1 MRKLKIVIT
10 LITLYFLEKLT
21 LNSRKFKRI
30 TLRKSIETVVI
41 YVAPSNFNLKVNGY
55 LVPDKLHDITTGL
68 ESKGIQSKYLIRY
81 SIESR
86 ESLPFWQIFRNISIL
101 QVRIQFCKFI
111 VILCRSYWS
120 YFKTTKSGTESPNK
134 QKILATFLNQ
144 SLEDTLSEINPLYV
158 LSIGATQDFL
168 NVCENLDIR
177 VIEVMHGVFFK
188 EEILRDWGNSTKLKP
203 SLVYTWHD
211 HYTQILRE
219 CGVEATTLGYPRTD
233 FGISRKKDRSRI
245 RILTT
250 LGYSHSDFQNPN
262 LILDERL
269 LTQLSYFDCSDVELI
284 FRMHPVVMSN
294 RKLRR
299 SVLRLLNEKFVGLE
313 VHLPWLKSLEESF
326 YDVDFHVTLSS
337 SAYIEA
343 ALCGIPTIFIEDINS
358 LQIPAAFL
366 ASNFVIQ
373 GGSLDIKTLLRLP
386 HNSMVSPVRNMRL
399 DDFFKGIRD
408 LN

>member
-1 MRKLKIVIT
+1 
-10 LITLYFLEKLT
+10 
-21 LNSRKFKRI
+21 
-30 TLRKSIETVVI
+30 VVI
-41 YVAPSNFNLKVNGY
+41 YVAPSNFNSKVDGY

-68 ESKGIQSKYLIRY
+68 ESRGIKSIYLIRHA
-81 SIESR
+81 IESR
-86 ESLPFWQIFRNISIL
+86 ESLPFWQVFRNKSIL
-101 QVRIQFCKFI
+101 QVRIQFYKFI
-111 VILCRSYWS
+111 VILFRSYWA
-120 YFKTTKSGTESPNK
+120 YFKNTKSGTDSPNR

-144 SLEDTLSEINPLYV
+144 SLEETLREISPLFV
-158 LSIGATQDFL
+158 LSIGATQEFL
-168 NVCENLDIR
+168 NVCENLDTR
-177 VIEVMHGVFFK
+177 VVEVMHGVFFK
-188 EEILRDWGNSTKLKP
+188 EEILREWGNSTKLRP

-219 CGVEATTLGYPRTD
+219 CGVEAATLGYPRTN
-233 FGISRKKDRSRI
+233 FGISKKKDNSRI

-262 LILDERL
+262 LVLNERL
-269 LTQLSYFDCSDVELI
+269 LAQLSYFDHSDAELI

-299 SVLRLLNEKFVGLE
+299 SVLRLLNEKFDGLE
-313 VHLPWLKSLEESF
+313 VHLPWQKSLEESF
-326 YDVDFHVTLSS
+326 YDVDFHLTLSS

-366 ASNFVIQ
+366 ASNFAIQ
-373 GGSLDIKTLLRLP
+373 GGSLDIVTLLSLP
-386 HNSMVSPVRNMRL
+386 HNSMVSPVRNML
-399 DDFFKGIRD
+399 IDDFFRGIRD